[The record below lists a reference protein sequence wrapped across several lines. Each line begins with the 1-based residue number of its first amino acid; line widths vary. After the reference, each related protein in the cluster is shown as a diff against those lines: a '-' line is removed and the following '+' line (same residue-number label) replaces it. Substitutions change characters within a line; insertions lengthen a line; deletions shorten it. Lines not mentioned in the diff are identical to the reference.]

1 MRKITPYKITAILTA
16 IIVLA
21 WGCKK
26 LDLTIVNPNENA
38 VFDPYAATKAAF
50 GTNIDFA
57 NLNNYANQTKPA
69 YILNDNSGNNPITN
83 PKATLGRILFYD
95 KSLSVNNTI
104 SCASCHKQ
112 AFAFSDTALVSKG
125 VEGGVT
131 IRHSMRLVNARFSN
145 EPKFFWNERAA
156 SLEVQTTIPIQD
168 HVEMGFSG
176 VNGRGNINSL
186 VNKLGGINYYKEIFK
201 TVYGDTIVTEV
212 RLQESLA
219 QFIRS
224 IQSFDAK
231 FDAGRAL
238 VNNERDPFPNYTNL
252 ENAGKN
258 LYLAPPVFDGVG
270 NRIAGGAGCNGCH
283 RAPEFDIDPNSRNNG
298 IVGVIGSNAIETNNT
313 RAPSLRDLVKADGS
327 SNGRMMHNGQFSTIE
342 GVLAHYNNIPN
353 IAANNNLDNR
363 LRADGVGNKLNLTAT
378 EITQLVAFIKTLGGT
393 NVYTDKKWSNPFLVQ

>member
-1 MRKITPYKITAILTA
+1 
-16 IIVLA
+16 
-21 WGCKK
+21 
-26 LDLTIVNPNENA
+26 
-38 VFDPYAATKAAF
+38 
-50 GTNIDFA
+50 
-57 NLNNYANQTKPA
+57 
-69 YILNDNSGNNPITN
+69 
-83 PKATLGRILFYD
+83 LFYD

-131 IRHSMRLVNARFSN
+131 VRHSMRLVNARFSN

-270 NRIAGGAGCNGCH
+270 NRIAGGVGCNGCH

-327 SNGRMMHNGQFSTIE
+327 SNGRMMHTGQFSTIE